1 MLCETSRF
9 RGGRKRVGDQLFPRK
24 KDMSRRE
31 VASVEEGRDVERV
44 AEMMRVNDER
54 VVLRRESW

>member
-1 MLCETSRF
+1 
-9 RGGRKRVGDQLFPRK
+9 
-24 KDMSRRE
+24 MSRRE

-44 AEMMRVNDER
+44 AEMMRVNGER